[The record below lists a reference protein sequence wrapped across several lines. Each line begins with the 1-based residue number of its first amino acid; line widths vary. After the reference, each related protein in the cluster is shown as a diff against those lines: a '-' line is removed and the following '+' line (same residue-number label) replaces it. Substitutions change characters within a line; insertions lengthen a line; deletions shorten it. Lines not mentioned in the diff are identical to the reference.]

1 MSSASPTMSS
11 SPALGTT
18 MKEGLDKP
26 HQHHH
31 PTSEYHD
38 TQHRLEYVTVHGGS
52 PCVLPTMHSTFQ
64 MDKADNTLARP
75 GVQG

>member
-1 MSSASPTMSS
+1 MHQDRQRKMVAT
-11 SPALGTT
+11 LL
-18 MKEGLDKP
+18 LDKP
-26 HQHHH
+26 HQCHH

-38 TQHRLEYVTVHGGS
+38 IQYHPEYVTINRS
-52 PCVLPTMHSTFQ
+52 LTCVLPTMYSAFH